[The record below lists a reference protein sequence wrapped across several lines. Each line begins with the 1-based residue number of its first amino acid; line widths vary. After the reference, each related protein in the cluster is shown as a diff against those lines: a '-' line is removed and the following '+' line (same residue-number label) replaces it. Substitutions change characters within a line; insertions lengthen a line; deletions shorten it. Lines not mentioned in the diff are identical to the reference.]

1 MRYEIM
7 NQSLPIFV
15 PTCNS
20 LTRLDQ
26 IEPFLFLQTL
36 QSSACML
43 VHQQAAIHFSA
54 DLTPV
59 IFGFYMVQ
67 QQQMG
72 KWENLIRNKK
82 MPFFS

>member
-1 MRYEIM
+1 
-7 NQSLPIFV
+7 
-15 PTCNS
+15 
-20 LTRLDQ
+20 
-26 IEPFLFLQTL
+26 
-36 QSSACML
+36 ML
-43 VHQQAAIHFSA
+43 VHQLAAIHFSA

-82 MPFFS
+82 KCLSFLERNYSSIIT

>member
-1 MRYEIM
+1 
-7 NQSLPIFV
+7 V
-15 PTCNS
+15 
-20 LTRLDQ
+20 
-26 IEPFLFLQTL
+26 
-36 QSSACML
+36 L
-43 VHQQAAIHFSA
+43 VHQLAAIHFSA

-82 MPFFS
+82 NAFLFLNATIVQ